1 MLTLSFHADT
11 HVGKQRTDNQDTFL
25 CKSPIWGHNA
35 IALLAAIDG
44 VGGYAGGEVAAQL
57 ARDTIEVYLDEY
69 QTGERLQLLKEAITQ
84 ANNRI
89 VEERASEVRLARMS
103 CVLSVAIADADK
115 QIVHYGHVGDTRF
128 YIFRNG
134 VLQKISHDHSVVGYR
149 EETGELTEEEAMNHP
164 QRNEILRVLGAEPH
178 RPMDDDFIETGEF
191 SYLPNDILLLCSD
204 GLTDL
209 VTKAQI
215 EKILQDKAT
224 IPEKTQSLI
233 EAANDA
239 GGKDN
244 ITVVLAMYQ
253 DSTAK
258 RVVKPAAPK
267 PVLIEVPKP
276 KVSQETAIK
285 ETIPTSK
292 SWVMPVLMG
301 LFGLIIGSLGMWI
314 YANRTV
320 EPKVKPLADRILDGK
335 EKLLIQK
342 LMAND
347 TLSWTS
353 DSTQIDTIRLSA
365 PIVLSDTLHWLEKGK
380 LVLMPLDSLA
390 NELAIQLR
398 DTSLV
403 NFQNIQFVGF
413 EVGILADEK
422 ASVLLKDC
430 FANKALYRSEL
441 LNLAPNQRWRVKTEI
456 QKLPLR

>member
-11 HVGKQRTDNQDTFL
+11 HVGKQRTDNQDNFL
-25 CKSPIWGHNA
+25 CKSPIWGRKSV
-35 IALLAAIDG
+35 ALLAAIDG

-149 EETGELTEEEAMNHP
+149 EETGELSEEEAMNHP
-164 QRNEILRVLGAEPH
+164 QRNEILKVLGAELH
-178 RPMDDDFIETGEF
+178 RPMDDNFIETGEF

-209 VTKAQI
+209 VTKAQM
-215 EKILQDKAT
+215 EKILQRKAT
-224 IPEKTQSLI
+224 IHEKTQSLI
-233 EAANDA
+233 EAANEA

-244 ITVVLAMYQ
+244 ITVVLATYQ
-253 DSTAK
+253 DTTVK
-258 RVVKPAAPK
+258 KVVKPVASK
-267 PVLIEVPKP
+267 PVLIEVAQP
-276 KVSQETAIK
+276 KVAQETVIK

-292 SWVMPVLMG
+292 SWGMPVLMG
-301 LFGLIIGSLGMWI
+301 LFGLIIGLLGMWI

-320 EPKVKPLADRILDGK
+320 EPDIKPLIERVLDVK
-335 EKLLIQK
+335 ERHLLQK

-365 PIVLSDTLHWLEKGK
+365 PITLSDTLHWLEKGK
-380 LVLMPLDSLA
+380 LVLMPLDILA
-390 NELAIQLR
+390 NELAIQIR

-413 EVGILADEK
+413 EVGILADGK

-441 LNLAPNQRWRVKTEI
+441 LNLAPNQRWQIKTNV